1 MEKRKAYIFVFL
13 QFLFIGIILVTGKII
28 AKNKICFFIELFGIL
43 IGCWAIISLKIGNFN
58 ATPTIKKNAHLVKHG
73 PYKLLRHPMY
83 LAVLLVV
90 FALIFNDFTLGRLFA
105 GIFLFIVLIFKLF
118 YEEKLLLAHFKEYSD
133 YMKTTNRFIPFIF

>member
-1 MEKRKAYIFVFL
+1 LEKRKAYIFVFL

-90 FALIFNDFTLGRLFA
+90 FCFDI
-105 GIFLFIVLIFKLF
+105 
-118 YEEKLLLAHFKEYSD
+118 
-133 YMKTTNRFIPFIF
+133 